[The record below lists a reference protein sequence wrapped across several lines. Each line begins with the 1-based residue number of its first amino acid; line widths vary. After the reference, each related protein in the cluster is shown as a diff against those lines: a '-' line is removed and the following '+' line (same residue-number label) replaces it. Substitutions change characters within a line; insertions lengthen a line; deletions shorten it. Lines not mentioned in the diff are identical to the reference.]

1 MAVTPHTG
9 GERSE
14 MGEQERQRRIEP
26 ADGGPDMVQLVTP
39 EGERV
44 SHPEYDA
51 IADQVTQEQLQGFY
65 RDMVIVRRCDN
76 EATALQRQG
85 ELGLWVPCLGQEA
98 AQVGSGRALRAQDF
112 AFPTYREHGVAW
124 CRGVDPLNLLAMFR
138 GVHNGGW
145 NSFEKNF
152 HLYTIIIGAQT
163 LHATGYAMGIQ
174 RDHAVGTGDPDRDA
188 AVIAYFGDGAS
199 AQGDVGEAFVF
210 AGVNNAPV
218 VFFCQNN
225 QWAISEPNE
234 RQMRI
239 PIYLR
244 PQGYGFPGIRVDGND
259 VLATYAVSTACLDA
273 ARDGQ
278 GPSLIEAFTYRMGA
292 HTTSD
297 DPSKY
302 RVSAEVEVWKLRDPI
317 ARLRNLL
324 GRTYGIPQSFFDEID
339 AEAAEVGTDLR
350 KRCLEL
356 PDPSPESMFEHVYAE
371 AHPVMDRERAELLDY
386 LAGFEGAHN

>member
-1 MAVTPHTG
+1 MPEQARTP
-9 GERSE
+9 
-14 MGEQERQRRIEP
+14 RIEP
-26 ADGGPDMVQLVTP
+26 RDGGPDMVQLVTP

-44 SHPEYDA
+44 SDERFDPIVDGL
-51 IADQVTQEQLQGFY
+51 TQEDIQGFY
-65 RDMVIVRRCDN
+65 RDMVLVRRIDN

-85 ELGLWVPCLGQEA
+85 ELGLWAPCLGQEA
-98 AQVGSGRALRAQDF
+98 AQVGSGRALRPQDF

-124 CRGVDPLNLLAMFR
+124 CRGVDPLNLLGMFR

-145 NSFEKNF
+145 NPFEKNF
-152 HLYTIIIGAQT
+152 NLYTIIIGAQT
-163 LHATGYAMGIQ
+163 LHATGYAMGVQ
-174 RDHAVGTGDPDRDA
+174 RDHAVGTGEPDRDT

-234 RQMRI
+234 RQMRV
-239 PIYLR
+239 PIYQR
-244 PQGYGFPGIRVDGND
+244 AKGYGFPGTRVDGND
-259 VLATYAVSTACLDA
+259 VLATYAVTKAALDD

-278 GPSLIEAFTYRMGA
+278 GPALIEAFTYRMGA

-297 DPSKY
+297 DPTKY

-317 ARLRNLL
+317 ARLRTLL
-324 GRTYGIPQSFFDEID
+324 ARSYGVGQVFFDACD
-339 AEAAEVGTDLR
+339 AEADTVGADLR
-350 KRCLEL
+350 ERCLAL
-356 PDPSPESMFEHVYAE
+356 PDPSPLSMFDHVYVDD
-371 AHPVMDRERAELLDY
+371 HPVMTAERERLEDY
-386 LAGFEGAHN
+386 LGSFEGAHAS

>member
-1 MAVTPHTG
+1 
-9 GERSE
+9 
-14 MGEQERQRRIEP
+14 
-26 ADGGPDMVQLVTP
+26 
-39 EGERV
+39 
-44 SHPEYDA
+44 
-51 IADQVTQEQLQGFY
+51 
-65 RDMVIVRRCDN
+65 
-76 EATALQRQG
+76 
-85 ELGLWVPCLGQEA
+85 
-98 AQVGSGRALRAQDF
+98 
-112 AFPTYREHGVAW
+112 
-124 CRGVDPLNLLAMFR
+124 
-138 GVHNGGW
+138 
-145 NSFEKNF
+145 
-152 HLYTIIIGAQT
+152 
-163 LHATGYAMGIQ
+163 
-174 RDHAVGTGDPDRDA
+174 
-188 AVIAYFGDGAS
+188 
-199 AQGDVGEAFVF
+199 
-210 AGVNNAPV
+210 
-218 VFFCQNN
+218 
-225 QWAISEPNE
+225 
-234 RQMRI
+234 MRI

-273 ARDGQ
+273 ARDAQ